1 MSIDNKE
8 KILWT
13 EIQGQYLAFIFYY
26 TKINR
31 RPPAQRDFQIFFSVS
46 PPTVHQ
52 MILMLEKKGFI
63 ARTPNAPRSLTVRI
77 NCQDLNEPN
86 PGVY

>member
-8 KILWT
+8 KTLWT
-13 EIQGQYLAFIFYY
+13 ETQGQYLAFIFYY

-31 RPPAQRDFQIFFSVS
+31 IPPAQRDFQNFFQVS

-52 MILMLEKKGFI
+52 MLLMLEKKGFI
-63 ARTPNAPRSLTVRI
+63 SRIPNAPRSLTLLIPEEKLPR
-77 NCQDLNEPN
+77 LK
-86 PGVY
+86 